1 MIKFFLSAINKG
13 NLMIETAKR
22 ILLFITC
29 LSSLQASS
37 STTQGLG
44 DFLAIAIPAT
54 AYGTTLY
61 LDDTEGQKDF
71 YKAYGTT
78 MATTLL
84 LKYTVREKRPDT
96 NTRDS
101 FPSGHTSS
109 AMSGATFIH
118 KKYGFKYALPAYIGA
133 IYTGY
138 SRVHVNRHHTR
149 DVIAGA
155 FIGAV
160 SSWYLTSEYKGLT
173 LAPQVSSEYQ
183 GVKLG
188 FNF

>member
-1 MIKFFLSAINKG
+1 MITKDQKPLKK
-13 NLMIETAKR
+13 T
-22 ILLFITC
+22 LLLLAL
-29 LSSLQASS
+29 LSSLHASS
-37 STTQGLG
+37 STTQRLG
-44 DFLAIAIPAT
+44 DFLAIAIPTT

-61 LDDTEGQKDF
+61 LDDKEGQKDF

-96 NTRDS
+96 DTRDS

-118 KKYGFKYALPAYIGA
+118 KKYGFKYALPAYLGA

-138 SRVHVNRHHTR
+138 SRVHVNRHHPR

-160 SSWYLTSEYKGLT
+160 SSWYLTSEYKGLS
-173 LAPQVSSEYQ
+173 LSPQISSEYQ
-183 GVKLG
+183 GVKVG